1 MSEKDKIRLELLELK
16 MDHIMWEKS
25 DAAFYGYRDQDQKRR
40 NDRIRELEELL
51 KLLRGEY

>member
-16 MDHIMWEKS
+16 MDHIMWQQS
-25 DAAFYGYRDQDQKRR
+25 DNGFYNRDEVKRR